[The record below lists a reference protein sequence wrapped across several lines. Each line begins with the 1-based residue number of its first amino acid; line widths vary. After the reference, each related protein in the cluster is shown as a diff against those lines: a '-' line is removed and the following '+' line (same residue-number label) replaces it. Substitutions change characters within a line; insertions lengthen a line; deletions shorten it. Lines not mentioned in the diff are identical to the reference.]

1 MDRRDLLPALL
12 LVLFG
17 LGMHAAMA
25 WQDGRVL
32 AGILPDTDSYARL
45 IRVRELWGGAGWTD
59 PVTPSF
65 NAPEGL
71 FLHWTRPLDVLI
83 LGPALLLHAFGMAR
97 DEAILWSGAAVCPVL
112 HVAAAL
118 GAVWAARALW
128 SRSASWLAGLFLLSV
143 MSLRGYSMFGR
154 ADHHTLIALAGV
166 LVIGFGLH
174 ALRGRRRAGQAVGCG
189 VAGGA
194 GLWVSPEAILFLA
207 PMLAG
212 FGAAWA
218 TGPDPR
224 SAAAQ
229 GLRAS
234 LAAAATVALAI
245 LTERGVAGAG
255 LVAYD
260 LVALPHLALC
270 LAAAAVFGVA
280 VAASGAGVAGR
291 LAIGA
296 VAGGVALA
304 LLLRAFPG
312 LPSASMADAGPVATA
327 LFLPLV
333 DEMQPL
339 RFDSAAGVRRSL
351 IFLGGEAF
359 LAPLVLLLSAPAW
372 LRGPRVVL
380 LAPLV
385 LLLAVNGWAAM
396 QHLRFTAD
404 LAVPAAILSAGLP
417 AVLARVMAR
426 APVLLMVLARTTLIA
441 CVLLFPILVVLAFP
455 PVAGGAAQQRPGDA
469 CGAPA
474 LVRALAAER
483 PGGRERPI
491 LFADDLDVGP
501 SLAWAGGVRVVGG
514 PYHRGETAFAD
525 TRALFA
531 APDAAAA
538 LALVRRREASLLL
551 ICRPGRVAGDGFRT
565 RLLRGEVPE
574 WLEPVP
580 LPEELAT
587 LARLFRVLPHS
598 TIRSD

>member
-128 SRSASWLAGLFLLSV
+128 SRSASWLAGLFLLSA
-143 MSLRGYSMFGR
+143 MSLRAYSVFGR

-174 ALRGRRRAGQAVGCG
+174 ALRGRRRAGHAVGCG

-234 LAAAATVALAI
+234 LAAATTVALAI

-291 LAIGA
+291 LAVGA

-327 LFLPLV
+327 MFLPLV

-339 RFDSAAGVRRSL
+339 RFDSAAGARRSL
-351 IFLGGEAF
+351 TFLGGEAF
-359 LAPLVLLLSAPAW
+359 LAPLVLLLSLPLW
-372 LRGPRVVL
+372 LRGPRAVL
-380 LAPLV
+380 VAPLV
-385 LLLAVNGWAAM
+385 LLLAANAWAAA

-404 LAVPAAILSAGLP
+404 LAVPAAILAAGLP
-417 AVLARVMAR
+417 AALARLMAR
-426 APVLLMVLARTTLIA
+426 VPFLLLAMTRTAL
-441 CVLLFPILVVLAFP
+441 VGVVVLFPILVVLAIP
-455 PVAGGAAQQRPGDA
+455 PAAGGAAPLRPGEA
-469 CGAPA
+469 CGASG
-474 LVRALAAER
+474 LVRVLAPEGRA
-483 PGGRERPI
+483 GRERPI
-491 LFADDLDVGP
+491 LFADDIDVGP
-501 SLAWAGGVRVVGG
+501 ALAWGGGVHVVGG
-514 PYHRGETAFAD
+514 PYHRGETGFAD

-531 APDAAAA
+531 APDAEAAR
-538 LALVRRREASLLL
+538 ALVRRRQASFLL
-551 ICRPGRVAGDGFRT
+551 ICRPGRLAGEGFRT
-565 RLLRGEVPE
+565 RLLASEVPA

-580 LPEELAT
+580 LPDDVAAR
-587 LARLFRVLPHS
+587 ARLFRVLPEA
-598 TIRSD
+598 R

>member
-1 MDRRDLLPALL
+1 MDRRDVLPAILL
-12 LVLFG
+12 ALFG
-17 LGMHAAMA
+17 LGIHAASGLL
-25 WQDGRVL
+25 DGRVL

-45 IRVRELWGGAGWTD
+45 IRVRELWEGAGWSD

-83 LGPALLLHAFGMAR
+83 LLPALLLHAAGLAR
-97 DEAILWSGAAVCPVL
+97 DEAILWSGAVVCPVL

-118 GAVWAARALW
+118 CAVWAARALW
-128 SRSASWLAGLFLLSV
+128 PRSASWLAGLFVLSA
-143 MSLRGYSMFGR
+143 MSLRVYSEFGR

-174 ALRGRRRAGQAVGCG
+174 ALRGRRRAGHAVGCG

-218 TGPDPR
+218 TGPRPR
-224 SAAAQ
+224 SAALQ

-234 LAAAATVALAI
+234 LAAAAVVALAI
-245 LTERGVAGAG
+245 LTERGAAGAL

-270 LAAAAVFGVA
+270 LAAAAVFAVA
-280 VAASGAGVAGR
+280 VAASGAGLAGR
-291 LAIGA
+291 AAIGA
-296 VAGGVALA
+296 AAGGVALA

-327 LFLPLV
+327 AFLPRV

-339 RFDSAAGVRRSL
+339 RFDSDAATRRSL
-351 IFLGGEAF
+351 MFLGAEAF
-359 LAPLVLLLSAPAW
+359 LAPFVLLLSALPW
-372 LRGPRVVL
+372 LRGPRAVL
-380 LAPLV
+380 VAPLV
-385 LLLAVNGWAAM
+385 FLLAVNGWAAV

-404 LAVPAAILSAGLP
+404 LAVPAAILAAGLP
-417 AVLARVMAR
+417 VVLGRLMAG
-426 APVLLMVLARTTLIA
+426 APILLLALTRTSLVA
-441 CVLLFPILVVLAFP
+441 AVLLFPVLVVLAIP
-455 PVAGGAAQQRPGDA
+455 PAAGAASSLRPGEA
-469 CGAPA
+469 CGASA
-474 LVRALAAER
+474 LARLLAAER
-483 PGGRERPI
+483 PAGAGGERPI
-491 LFADDLDVGP
+491 LFADDIDVGP
-501 SLAWAGGVRVVGG
+501 ALAWGGGVRVVGG
-514 PYHRGETAFAD
+514 PYHRGESAFAD

-531 APDAAAA
+531 APDAEAA
-538 LALVRRREASLLL
+538 LALLRRREASLLL
-551 ICRPGRVAGDGFRT
+551 ICKPRRVVGEGFRT
-565 RLLRGEVPE
+565 RLLAGEVPG

-580 LPEELAT
+580 LPEGLAAR
-587 LARLFRVLPHS
+587 ARLFRVLPEA
-598 TIRSD
+598 R